1 MWDIFG
7 CKKNLDENKRKKNIK
22 EKQKEKKEE
31 KIKNKFKIYKLFLFV
46 NSNYFLFILTFLY
59 ED

>member
-31 KIKNKFKIYKLFLFV
+31 KIKNKFKIYKLF
-46 NSNYFLFILTFLY
+46 
-59 ED
+59 